1 MVRSIFGSTPV
12 SSLTSSLTPLISS
25 ALLERFAL
33 SLRRSLLFQLL
44 QLFSS

>member
-25 ALLERFAL
+25 ALLEVCAL
-33 SLRRSLLFQLL
+33 LRRSLLFQLL